1 MVDMKLEV
9 DFIPVTDID
18 RATQFYQRLGWRK
31 DETPPGIVQFTP
43 PGSWCSVQFGKDL
56 TSAAPGSGK
65 GYLIVDDID
74 AAKDKLTAVNIP
86 ISDEFH
92 VGPNGKESG
101 VDPEHNS
108 YRSFISFN
116 DPDGNNWVFQEVTT
130 RIPGRVQADETTF
143 SSTSDLADAMRRAS
157 LAHGEHEKRIGQA
170 DANWPDWYASYMVAE
185 ESGAPLPK

>member
-43 PGSWCSVQFGKDL
+43 PGSWCSVQFGKNL

-74 AAKDKLTAVNIP
+74 AAKDKLTAANIP
-86 ISDEFH
+86 ISDVFH
-92 VGPNGKESG
+92 IGPNGKESG

-108 YRSFISFN
+108 YRSFISFS

-143 SSTSDLADAMRRAS
+143 SSASDLADAMRRAS

>member
-74 AAKDKLTAVNIP
+74 AAKDKLTAANIP

>member
-9 DFIPVTDID
+9 DFIPVTDVD
-18 RATQFYQRLGWRK
+18 RATQFYETLGWRK

-43 PGSWCSVQFGKDL
+43 PGSWCSVQFGKNL

-74 AAKDKLTAVNIP
+74 AAKDKLTAASIP

-92 VGPNGKESG
+92 IGPNGKESG
-101 VDPEHNS
+101 LDPDRNS

-116 DPDGNNWVFQEVTT
+116 DPDGNNWVFQEITT
-130 RIPGRVQADETTF
+130 RLPGRVQADD
-143 SSTSDLADAMRRAS
+143 TSFTSAGDLADAMRRAS
-157 LAHGEHEKRIGQA
+157 LAHGEHEKRTGQA

>member
-9 DFIPVTDID
+9 DFIPVSDVD
-18 RATQFYQRLGWRK
+18 RAARFYESLGWRK
-31 DETPPGIVQFTP
+31 DVTPPGIVQLTP
-43 PGSWCSVQFGKDL
+43 PGSWCSVQFGKNL
-56 TSAAPGSGK
+56 TSAAPGSAK
-65 GYLIVDDID
+65 GYLIVDDIV
-74 AAKDKLTAVNIP
+74 AARDKLAAASIP

-92 VGPNGKESG
+92 IGQNGKESG
-101 VDPEHNS
+101 LDPDRNS

-130 RIPGRVQADETTF
+130 RLPGRVQADD
-143 SSTSDLADAMRRAS
+143 TSFTSAGDLADAMRRAS